1 MLEMA
6 AMRNILFD
14 VLEINIVMALVIVLL
29 CLFAGRIRKRYGA
42 MWLKVMWIVLMVRL
56 LIPYNFSLPVTEFRL
71 FNVPGFEQEIAENAG
86 DNVLDNYAQN
96 IQPELNAD
104 VIQSGG
110 VSQNVPV
117 NNADD
122 YTQDNNFGSEGS
134 QMDSEGIVGDTVVA
148 NPENAEGNAGGVN
161 SENAEGNTGGMN
173 SENPGSNAEDVGYT
187 EVGSTDHI
195 ATDVHTPGVFRYTDI
210 LLYIWLIG
218 IGGSAVYHVVVYL
231 MMRRTY
237 MKDLETVKNSSLQ
250 EEIDNLQNK
259 YLGQKR
265 LTVYENKQVQS
276 PLITG
281 ILYPKLIIPS
291 YEGDWNAKEL
301 ELITAHELCHYC
313 KKDLWLKMLML
324 AVTCFNWFNPAVYMM
339 KKQFY
344 YDMELVCDES
354 VMRGRSKEEKETY
367 AKILMSYAGKGRR
380 NYTFMSG
387 LAAGS
392 KFTKNRIYHIWED
405 GKKKKG
411 VIVFA
416 TVLVGFIGIGLFVS
430 CGYKP
435 GEVGNSVLFNGAFIQ
450 GVAGWGNPGNS
461 NAYENIDFNYNN
473 EHNKMVRVYD
483 DKTYVARNDG
493 IYVMEAGELKCL
505 YENSYNYHRGFDI
518 YDDAIYFTGSVP
530 GGEERQ
536 GTVYRMDLDTYE
548 VKDVLPADSE
558 VFYGLYTIT
567 IHEGNLYTANT
578 EGYIGFALDEN
589 GMATDRLDETVED
602 FLYKEFNEIM
612 KLEMEKYVYD
622 PSTAEG
628 QEIREQLFQAY
639 YPAIDY
645 VACAEMLDGKYVV
658 KQYNDESTY
667 NVFLVDENKNYTL
680 LSQYGYIYPVLV
692 TEQGIYYSPDL
703 RGDIYYMT
711 YDGSVNQCILDTP
724 GNWGDSVYMI
734 TYDAQYLYFTTEITV
749 GGDVDN
755 ITKTYI
761 VRVPRNG
768 GKYEAVYEVQGDYSP
783 YIHLPGECGID
794 SEYMYFYEQYDGN
807 SFIKL
812 EPVEIAETEL
822 YSFKQEEVACVPE
835 VQIHSFENA
844 KALGQLWEIY
854 GSASGAPAT
863 WHIIEIEGIE
873 YFYVEHELNGQMVTE
888 LYNYAISGEQYSLA
902 NGIRVGDP
910 VEEIFTRYP
919 NMAKI
924 YFHDDY
930 IASPKGCLGWSDT
943 TYPHSY
949 MGWDENYEYINGDY
963 NWTNQFDYAIVG
975 NVVRDNDIE
984 APLYV
989 ALLVKD
995 EFVEAITFY
1004 SPTDGPGIFD
1014 YEAEIAGSAEES
1026 YLTQVEDPV
1035 YRDLITEMLDTGK
1048 FPVQGSE
1055 WHGNP
1060 YDSYYAI
1067 ADVDMD
1073 GQDELIIFPHGI
1085 AMADM
1090 VYYVYDYD
1098 RTTREPYIQCLG
1110 FPDFTM
1116 YDNGYIIEMAS
1127 HNHGRSN
1134 LDDFW
1139 PYSVLKYNEQTD
1151 TYECI
1156 AHMDAWQQEYNSGN
1170 LEFPEEKDA
1179 DGDGVVYYN
1188 WTAEEWDNPSLV
1200 MDNEEYE
1207 MWYQEITEG
1216 DVIQITRYPIISEDE
1231 YYELYPQPEAN
1242 G

>member
-1 MLEMA
+1 
-6 AMRNILFD
+6 MRNILFD
-14 VLEINIVMALVIVLL
+14 VLEINIVVTLVIILL
-29 CLFAGRIRKRYGA
+29 CLFAGKIRKRYGA
-42 MWLKVMWIVLMVRL
+42 LWLKLMWIMLMVRL
-56 LIPYNFSLPVTEFRL
+56 LIPYNFSLPATEFRL
-71 FNVPGFEQEIAENAG
+71 FNVPGFEQEITENAG
-86 DNVLDNYAQN
+86 GNVLNNYAQN
-96 IQPELNAD
+96 VQSELNAD
-104 VIQSGG
+104 VMQSDG
-110 VSQNVPV
+110 VSQNVPTD
-117 NNADD
+117 NADIYVQED
-122 YTQDNNFGSEGS
+122 NFGSEES
-134 QMDSEGIVGDTVVA
+134 QMNSNGIAGNTVVA
-148 NPENAEGNAGGVN
+148 NPENAEDNTDGMNSANAGN
-161 SENAEGNTGGMN
+161 NAEGL
-173 SENPGSNAEDVGYT
+173 
-187 EVGSTDHI
+187 
-195 ATDVHTPGVFRYTDI
+195 GVFRYTNI

-218 IGGSAVYHVVVYL
+218 IGGSGLYHVVVYL
-231 MMRRTY
+231 VMRRTY
-237 MKDLETVKNSSLQ
+237 MKDLVPVQNTFLQ
-250 EEIDNLQNK
+250 EEINKLQTK
-259 YLGQKR
+259 YLGQKK
-265 LTVYENKQVQS
+265 LAVYESKQAQS

-281 ILYPKLIIPS
+281 VLRPKLIIPA
-291 YEGDWNAKEL
+291 YEGGWNAEEL
-301 ELITAHELCHYC
+301 ELITAHELCHYR

-367 AKILMSYAGKGRR
+367 AKILMSFAGKGRR

-387 LAAGS
+387 LAAGN
-392 KFTKNRIYHIWED
+392 KLTKNRIYHIWED

-411 VIVFA
+411 VVVFA
-416 TVLVGFIGIGLFVS
+416 MILVGFLCAGVFVS

-435 GEVGNSVLFNGAFIQ
+435 GEVGKDVLSNIAFIQ
-450 GVAGWGNPGNS
+450 GVAGWGNPGN
-461 NAYENIDFNYNN
+461 NDAYENIDFSYNN

-505 YENSYNYHRGFDI
+505 YENPYNYHRGFDI
-518 YDDAIYFTGSVP
+518 YDGAIYFAGSVP

-548 VKDVLPADSE
+548 VKDVLSAYSE

-589 GMATDRLDETVED
+589 GMATGRLDETAED
-602 FLYKEFNEIM
+602 FLYKEFNEIA
-612 KLEMEKYVYD
+612 KLEMEKYIYD

-628 QEIREQLFQAY
+628 QEIREQLLQAY

-667 NVFLVDENKNYTL
+667 NLFLVDESENYIL
-680 LSQYGYIYPVLV
+680 LSQYGYSMPVLV
-692 TEQGIYYSPDL
+692 TEQGIYYSPDW

-711 YDGSVNQCILDTP
+711 YDGSVNQCVFDKP
-724 GNWGDSVYMI
+724 GNWDSVYMI

-783 YIHLPGECGID
+783 FIHLPGECGID

-812 EPVEIAETEL
+812 EPVEIAEAEL
-822 YSFKQEEVACVPE
+822 HSFKQEEVACVPE

-844 KALGQLWEIY
+844 KALGQSWEIY
-854 GSASGAPAT
+854 GSASGGPAT
-863 WHIIEIEGIE
+863 WHIIEIEGVE
-873 YFYVEHELNGQMVTE
+873 YFYVEHESNGQMVTE
-888 LYNYAISGEQYSLA
+888 LYNYAILGEQYSLA
-902 NGIRVGDP
+902 NGIRVGEP
-910 VEEIFTRYP
+910 AEEIFTRYP

-924 YFHDDY
+924 YFQDDY
-930 IASPKGCLGWSDT
+930 ITSPKGCLGWNGT

-949 MGWDENYEYINGDY
+949 IGWDETYEYIDGDY

-975 NVVRDNDIE
+975 NVVRDDDIE

-995 EFVEAITFY
+995 EFVDAITFY

-1014 YEAEIAGSAEES
+1014 YEMEITGSAEES

-1048 FPVQGSE
+1048 FPAEGSE
-1055 WHGNP
+1055 WYGNP
-1060 YDSYYAI
+1060 YDNYYAV
-1067 ADVDMD
+1067 ADVDTD
-1073 GQDELIIFPHGI
+1073 GQDELIIYFPNGF
-1085 AMADM
+1085 AMAAM

-1098 RTTREPYIQCLG
+1098 RTTGKPYIQCFG

-1134 LDDFW
+1134 MDDFW
-1139 PYSVLKYNEQTD
+1139 PYRVLKYNEQTD

-1156 AHMDAWQQEYNSGN
+1156 ANMDAWQQEYNSGN
-1170 LEFPEEKDA
+1170 LEFPEETDA

-1200 MDNEEYE
+1200 MDNAEYE

-1216 DVIQITRYPIISEDE
+1216 NAIEITRYPIISEDE